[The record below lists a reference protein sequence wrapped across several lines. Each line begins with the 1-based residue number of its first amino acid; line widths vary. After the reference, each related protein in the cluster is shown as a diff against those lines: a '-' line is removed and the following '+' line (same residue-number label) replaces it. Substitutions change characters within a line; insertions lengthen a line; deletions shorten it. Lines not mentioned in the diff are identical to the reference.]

1 MKGTK
6 NVSKKHIAMYITG
19 GIAVYKT
26 AQLARLFIKAGCE
39 VRVAMTSAA
48 QEFVNPKTFEV
59 LTNHHVYHDF
69 QTAGE
74 QEFVPH
80 IALADWTDMAIVVP
94 ATANVI
100 AKMSN
105 GLADDFVS
113 TALLATKAQKF
124 VIPAMNEDMW
134 QQAVTQR
141 NVQILAEDGIK
152 VMPPA
157 TGFLAEGYNGHGRMP
172 EPDDIYQW
180 IVAENE
186 QKQDLK
192 GINVLIT
199 AGPTVEEIDPVR
211 YLTNRSS
218 GKMGYSLAQKA
229 ADRGANVTFI
239 SGPTKLAHPT
249 NVTVID
255 IMSAKDL
262 QQKVESKFAQNDFVI
277 MAAAVSDFHVKT
289 IADQKIKKNG
299 KDLQLDLVTNPDILA
314 GLGHIKTHQR
324 LVGFAAETQNLLENG
339 NKKLKEK
346 NLDMLV
352 LNDVS
357 RSDIGFNSSE
367 NEVRLLQPEK
377 EPKLLKKNTKENIA
391 NEILDQ
397 LLTL

>member
-6 NVSKKHIAMYITG
+6 NVSKNHVAMYITG

-26 AQLARLFIKAGCE
+26 AQLARLFIKAGFE

-48 QEFVNPKTFEV
+48 QKFVNPKTFEV
-59 LTNHHVYHDF
+59 LTNHHVYNDF
-69 QTAGE
+69 QATE
-74 QEFVPH
+74 ELEFVPH

-124 VIPAMNEDMW
+124 VIPAMNENMW
-134 QQAVTQR
+134 QQVVTQR
-141 NVQILAEDGIK
+141 NVQALAEDGIK

-180 IVAENE
+180 IVAKNE
-186 QKQDLK
+186 QKQDLN

-218 GKMGYSLAQKA
+218 GKMGYSLAQEA
-229 ADRGANVTFI
+229 ADRGANVTLI

-299 KDLQLDLVTNPDILA
+299 KNLQLDLVANPDILA
-314 GLGHIKTHQR
+314 GLGRIKVHQR

-397 LLTL
+397 LLIL